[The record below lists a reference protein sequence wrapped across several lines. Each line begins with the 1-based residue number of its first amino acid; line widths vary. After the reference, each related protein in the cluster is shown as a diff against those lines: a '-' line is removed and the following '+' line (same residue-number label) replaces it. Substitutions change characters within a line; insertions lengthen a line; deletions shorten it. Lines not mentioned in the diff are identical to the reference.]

1 MLMLSSFDL
10 QGTSS
15 SSSGGNGRGG
25 GGDISNWCG
34 GEEFKGNDSVKH
46 QLGDPCAYHGTL
58 ALALLVSVVIAAIDP
73 LHLLCSDAF

>member
-15 SSSGGNGRGG
+15 SSSGGNGRG

-46 QLGDPCAYHGTL
+46 QLGDPCA
-58 ALALLVSVVIAAIDP
+58 ALALLVAVVIAAIDP
-73 LHLLCSDAF
+73 LHLLCSDAS